1 MVRAGVTSTRPHW
14 MRLRMDDFD
23 ALIDALFNDPEPEPK
38 PEPKE
43 NLTRLRY
50 TGGTPRVPPDRRVK
64 RQGHRRGW

>member
-1 MVRAGVTSTRPHW
+1 
-14 MRLRMDDFD
+14 MDDFD
-23 ALIDALFNDPEPEPK
+23 ALIDSLFAEPEPEPK